1 MPSQFW
7 TCFPPRPSRSPSR
20 RQCCPETLAASVLP
34 LRMPVLLVEVE
45 ILAVEAHAGRV
56 LRERIDDHIERL
68 CRRVARPLGV
78 KPEGE
83 RERRLGGVRSWNT
96 ATSLAT

>member
-1 MPSQFW
+1 
-7 TCFPPRPSRSPSR
+7 
-20 RQCCPETLAASVLP
+20 
-34 LRMPVLLVEVE
+34 MPVLLVEVE

-96 ATSLAT
+96 ATSLATSFPGLASVVSGGVVSTVQMIG